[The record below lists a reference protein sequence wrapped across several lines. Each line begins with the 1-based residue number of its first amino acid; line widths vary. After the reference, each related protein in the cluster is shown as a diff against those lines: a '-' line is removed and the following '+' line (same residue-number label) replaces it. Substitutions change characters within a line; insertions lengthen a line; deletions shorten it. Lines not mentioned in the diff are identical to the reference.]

1 MYILTRSERL
11 ENSKDN
17 RYLVRDTEMEKKYLD
32 AGYQQYER
40 NYTIKVQYRE
50 YIVVCPEFRKG
61 AAEASPIVI
70 LPDFMIPGRPYP
82 VYVYLFAIRLYS
94 TRPDKGQRWAAAET
108 RKQFG
113 LTTFSHTTLGRA
125 MKAFACTIEENALTT
140 DLGVERISNAKVKP
154 SGFPTV
160 RATASIREK
169 AAEFLSKRLVTMPV
183 RRTVIDYCWLAREQF
198 KEYGRFLL

>member
-1 MYILTRSERL
+1 MYILARSERL

-40 NYTIKVQYRE
+40 NYTIKEQYRE
-50 YIVVCPEFRKG
+50 YIVVCPEFRKD

-70 LPDFMIPGRPYP
+70 LPDFLIPGRPYP

-94 TRPDKGQRWAAAET
+94 THPEKGQRWAAAET
-108 RKQFG
+108 RKQYG
-113 LTTFSHTTLGRA
+113 LSTFAHTTLGRA
-125 MKAFACTIEENALTT
+125 MKAFVRNIEEDAPTT
-140 DLGVERISNAKVKP
+140 DGGAEGTSIAAAKP

-169 AAEFLSKRLVTMPV
+169 AAKFLHRRLAAVHIQ
-183 RRTVIDYCWLAREQF
+183 RTAAVYNWLVKERF
-198 KEYGRFLL
+198 KECGRFLL